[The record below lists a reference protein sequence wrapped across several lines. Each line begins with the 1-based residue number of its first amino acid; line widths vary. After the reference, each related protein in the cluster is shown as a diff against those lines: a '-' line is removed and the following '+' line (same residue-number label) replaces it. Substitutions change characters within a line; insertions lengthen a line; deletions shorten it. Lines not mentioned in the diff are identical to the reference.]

1 MFMQVERLTK
11 TYRNITVVNNLSFNL
26 DKGKCVALLGPNG
39 AGKTTTLH
47 MIAGLTAPNKGKI
60 SFEDKRHQDVRSFIG
75 FLPQHPTFFN
85 WMTPQ
90 QYLTFLGLLSNISK
104 NMLSQRIDEVLETVG
119 LKGKEKRKIAGFS
132 GGMKQRL
139 GLAQA
144 LLHKPELLI
153 LDEPVSALDPEGRK
167 DVLMIIET
175 LKKDTTILFSTHI
188 LHDAEQI
195 CDNMIM
201 IKNGRM
207 KWNGTKSS
215 LRQEFTAPAFT
226 IETEERLP
234 ASFSSLPSEQVLFH
248 SPYKATVSVQDT
260 SQQQQLLQ
268 LLVDQQANLV
278 LFERKQHSL
287 EDVYLEVMNK

>member
-1 MFMQVERLTK
+1 MFMQVEGLTK

-47 MIAGLTAPNKGKI
+47 MIAGLIAPSKGKI
-60 SFEDKRHQDVRSFIG
+60 AFKDKQHQDARSFIG

-90 QYLTFLGLLSNISK
+90 QYLNFVGLLSKISK
-104 NMLSQRIDEVLETVG
+104 NTLSQRIDEVLELVG

-188 LHDAEQI
+188 LHDAEQM
-195 CDNMIM
+195 CDNIMM

-207 KWNGTKSS
+207 KWNGTKTS
-215 LRQEFTAPAFT
+215 LRQEFTSPVFT

-234 ASFSSLPSEQVLFH
+234 ASFDILPSEQMLLH
-248 SPYKATVSVQDT
+248 SPYKATVHVKDK

-268 LLVDQQANLV
+268 LIVDQQSNLI
-278 LFERKQHSL
+278 LFEQRQPSL

>member
-1 MFMQVERLTK
+1 MFMQVEGLTK

-47 MIAGLTAPNKGKI
+47 MIAGLIAPDKGKI
-60 SFEDKRHQDVRSFIG
+60 SFKDKQHQDARSFIG

-90 QYLTFLGLLSNISK
+90 QYLNFVGLLSKISK
-104 NMLSQRIDEVLETVG
+104 NMLSQRIDEVLELVG

-188 LHDAEQI
+188 LHDAEQM
-195 CDNMIM
+195 CDNIMM

-207 KWNGTKSS
+207 KWNGTKTS
-215 LRQEFTAPAFT
+215 LRQEFTFPVFT

-234 ASFSSLPSEQVLFH
+234 ASFDILPSEQMLLH
-248 SPYKATVSVQDT
+248 SPYKATVHVKDK

-268 LLVDQQANLV
+268 LIVDQQSNLI
-278 LFERKQHSL
+278 LFEQRQHSL

>member
-1 MFMQVERLTK
+1 MQVEGLTK

-47 MIAGLTAPNKGKI
+47 MIAGLIAPDKGKI
-60 SFEDKRHQDVRSFIG
+60 SFKDKQHQDARSFIG

-90 QYLTFLGLLSNISK
+90 QYLNFVGLLSKISK
-104 NMLSQRIDEVLETVG
+104 NMLSQRIDEVLELVG

-188 LHDAEQI
+188 LHDAEQM
-195 CDNMIM
+195 CDNIMM

-207 KWNGTKSS
+207 KWNGTKTS
-215 LRQEFTAPAFT
+215 LRQEFTFPVFT

-234 ASFSSLPSEQVLFH
+234 ASFDILPSEQMLLH
-248 SPYKATVSVQDT
+248 SPYKATVHVKDK

-268 LLVDQQANLV
+268 LIVDQQSNLI
-278 LFERKQHSL
+278 LFEQRQHSL